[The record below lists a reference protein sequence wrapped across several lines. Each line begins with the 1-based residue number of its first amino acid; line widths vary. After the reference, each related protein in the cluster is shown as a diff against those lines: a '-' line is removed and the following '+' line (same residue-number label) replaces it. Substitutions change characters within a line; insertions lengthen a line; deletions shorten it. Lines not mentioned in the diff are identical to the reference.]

1 MKNKVKLSFIS
12 YTIRSFNSLDAAH
25 WFALIDRNRTRLK
38 KYFPITV
45 SENETLEASK
55 KYLQKKQNEEAHRLG
70 YTLVITDNETDA
82 LIGVVILKKIK
93 WTTRVCELA
102 YFIDE
107 NYEGKGVTSAAVQAI
122 IVYAKEVLEFKKIG
136 VRISTTNIGSVQVA
150 KKNGF
155 IWSHCIANGHRDYE
169 GNLMDV
175 EHYELT
181 L

>member
-1 MKNKVKLSFIS
+1 MKNKVKLPFLN
-12 YTIRSFNSLDAAH
+12 YTIRSFNSLDAER
-25 WFALIDRNRTRLK
+25 WFALIDRNRARLK

-45 SENETLEASK
+45 SENETLEATK

-70 YTLVITDNETDA
+70 FTLAITDSATDA
-82 LIGVVILKKIK
+82 LIGVIILKKIK
-93 WTTRVCELA
+93 WPTRVCELA

-107 NYEGKGVTSAAVQAI
+107 NYEGKGITSAAVQTMVA
-122 IVYAKEVLEFKKIG
+122 YAKEVLNLKKIG
-136 VRISTTNIGSVQVA
+136 VRISATNIGSVQVA

-155 IWSHCIANGHRDYE
+155 VWSYCIANGHRDYE

-175 EHYELT
+175 EHFELT

>member
-1 MKNKVKLSFIS
+1 MENKVKLSFLN
-12 YTIRSFNSLDAAH
+12 YTIRSFNSLDATH
-25 WFALIDRNRTRLK
+25 WFALIDRNKMRLK

-45 SENETLEASK
+45 SENETLEATK
-55 KYLQKKQNEEAHRLG
+55 KYLQKKENEEGHRLG
-70 YTLVITDNETDA
+70 FTLAITDNETDA

-93 WTTRVCELA
+93 WTTKVCELA

-107 NYEGKGVTSAAVQAI
+107 HYEGKGITSAAVKTITVFAR
-122 IVYAKEVLEFKKIG
+122 EELELNKIG
-136 VRISTTNIGSVQVA
+136 VRISATNIGSVQVA